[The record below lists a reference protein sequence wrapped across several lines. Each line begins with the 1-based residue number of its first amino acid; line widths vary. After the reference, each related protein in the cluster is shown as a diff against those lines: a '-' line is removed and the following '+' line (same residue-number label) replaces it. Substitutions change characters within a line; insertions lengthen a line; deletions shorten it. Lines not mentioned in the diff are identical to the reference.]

1 MPRKRCLS
9 WSTLVALKTP
19 EIHMLDSR
27 NNLAMIWDIRIHT
40 DYRRNGT
47 GTLLFHHVAQLS
59 KLQGCSQLKI
69 ET

>member
-1 MPRKRCLS
+1 
-9 WSTLVALKTP
+9 
-19 EIHMLDSR
+19 MLDSR